1 MPTYQIETNKGT
13 FEIEANREPT
23 ASEIESYISQQ
34 SAAPAALTQAQPMA
48 QQAPVAQERDPST
61 IPELVAGNEQQM
73 AQQRA
78 RNVQKQLGLAEPVS
92 PTETVPMAQR
102 FVAGFAP
109 TAPEKKAYYES
120 EYGKDSFIPL
130 SSNRAL
136 VRIPDKTNGFKWVV
150 DDPAGLDAGDIAEIA
165 SSGPELTA
173 GIVSTL
179 GKTPGT
185 AGGIAKLAQVSG
197 VSAVASNVFGA
208 LQDAAF
214 RGLTGRAINAPEI
227 LGRRA
232 QGTVIETALGVVAPK
247 ALEKVVQMARTRS
260 ALSSNI
266 EAFMDEGKAAKQA
279 LQKEGYNPSTSAEL
293 ADMIRS
299 ANPAKLSSVEAG
311 DALAESLT
319 QTDKAL
325 RAQSVGMTEQ
335 AATSIEAKAM
345 ARIKAATV
353 PFTLEP
359 SEAGLAAIGGAKQKF
374 IDAKQATDLLYEEA
388 LGEIGSTAK
397 WLGTGGKFVSLDNTK
412 KVIRQAVKQFPAT
425 VSGEESA
432 LLAPLRATVTGL
444 QDIVGAKQDLGA
456 ARQLR
461 SQIGAIIG
469 GGKSDLFPGMNIG
482 QAKEIYKALSLDIDR
497 SVASL
502 TGNGAAKLRAAN
514 NAYKAMI
521 EPVEASEFVGRL
533 VNDGFTNPEEVVELL
548 ARGGTADWAAAK
560 AVIPTKTFDNL
571 RRSVVDRLMG
581 SSKVNIGNVEI
592 ADIGKL
598 AQSLNAIDSSVKNTL
613 FNGSNRWQFIEQA
626 GRQVNAMKNMNGLF
640 TSDTLPAIGAINE
653 AMAIAEREGINKAN
667 SYYKNAIKLAAER
680 RSNMTSSLVSQ
691 INNGNVVHVAE
702 RPAEFFEGL
711 VLSGKYRP
719 EYVKGVISKLPPEQQ
734 KNIADTAFQ
743 TLFEK
748 ARVLAQSTVE
758 SGKNTYSFE
767 QMLNNV
773 FKNKQQSQSVE
784 AVIGKDRLDLIKNW
798 TRYEMANSISQAKAS
813 QQGRRITGLIGRL
826 PYQNLAMAGFAS
838 YALEQASGKALM
850 SKATPANVALFS
862 DARLLQLAPKKT
874 AAGIALIQ
882 SAMGKP
888 GYGDYMQMMGDF
900 SHEQQMAIDDYLLNR

>member
-13 FEIEANREPT
+13 FEIEANREPS

-34 SAAPAALTQAQPMA
+34 SATPAPAQPMPE
-48 QQAPVAQERDPST
+48 QAPVVQQRDPST

-78 RNVQKQLGLAEPVS
+78 RNVQQQLGLAEPVS
-92 PTETVPMAQR
+92 PTETVPLAQR

-120 EYGKDSFIPL
+120 EYGKNSFIPL

-136 VRIPDKTNGFKWVV
+136 VRVPDKTSGFKWVI
-150 DDPAGLDAGDIAEIA
+150 DDPKGLDAGDIAEIA
-165 SSGPELTA
+165 SKGPEITA
-173 GIVSTL
+173 GIIAGLSR
-179 GKTPGT
+179 TPGT
-185 AGGIAKLAQVSG
+185 AGGVAKLAQASG
-197 VSAVASNVFGA
+197 LSALASNIVGGV
-208 LQDAAF
+208 QDAMF
-214 RGLTGRAINAPEI
+214 RGLTGQPINVPEI

-232 QGTVIETALGVVAPK
+232 QGAAVETVVGVAAPK
-247 ALEKVVQMARTRS
+247 AIEKVIQMGRTRS

-293 ADMIRS
+293 ADTIRA
-299 ANPAKLSSVEAG
+299 ANPAKLSAAEAG
-311 DALAESLT
+311 DVLAENLT

-325 RAQSVGMTEQ
+325 RAQSVGLAEK
-335 AATSIEAKAM
+335 AATSLEANAM
-345 ARIKAATV
+345 ARIDKATSAV
-353 PFTLEP
+353 SLEP
-359 SEAGLAAIGGAKQKF
+359 SEAGMATIGAAKQKF
-374 IDAKQATDLLYEEA
+374 IDAKQATDLLYDEA

-412 KVIRQAVKQFPAT
+412 KVIREAVKQFPAT

-432 LLAPLRATVTGL
+432 LLAPLKATVTGL

-482 QAKEIYKALSLDIDR
+482 QAKQIYKALSQDIDN
-497 SVASL
+497 SVAKL

-514 NAYKAMI
+514 DAYKAMI
-521 EPVEASEFVGRL
+521 EPVEASEFVGKL
-533 VNDGFTNPEEVVELL
+533 VNDGFTNPEDVVKLL

-560 AVIPTKTFDNL
+560 AVIPANTFNNL
-571 RRSVVDRLMG
+571 KRSVVNELMG
-581 SSKVNIGNVEI
+581 SSKVNIGNTEI

-613 FNGSNRWQFIEQA
+613 FNGSNRWQFIEQV
-626 GRQVNAMKNMNGLF
+626 GHQVNAMKNMNGLF
-640 TSDTLPAIGAINE
+640 TSEALPPISAINE
-653 AMAIAEREGINKAN
+653 AMSIAEREGINKAN

-719 EYVKGVISKLPPEQQ
+719 EYVKGVIDKLPPEQQ

-748 ARVLAQSTVE
+748 ARVLGQSTVE
-758 SGKNTYSFE
+758 SGKNTYSFD

-798 TRYEMANSISQAKAS
+798 TKYEMANSIQQAKAS
-813 QQGRRITGLIGRL
+813 QQGRKITGLIGRL
-826 PYQNLAMAGFAS
+826 PYKNLAAAGFAS
-838 YALEQASGKALM
+838 YALEQASGKAFL

-862 DARLLQLAPKKT
+862 DARLLQMAPKKT

-882 SAMGKP
+882 KAMGKP
-888 GYGDYMQMMGDF
+888 GYGDYMEMMGDF